1 MIIMVDVTPL
11 AVGGA
16 SSWTYDGTAVN
27 GTSNVKITN
36 GPSLVDVTELGDN
49 FVNRFPT
56 IRDWSMNFDMVYDA
70 TDAGQAKLIVDL
82 YTPAKKTVI
91 FTIGGGHTL
100 TGSVYIESVNYSFDP
115 KEVVRASVSMKGD
128 SLLVY
133 A

>member
-11 AVGGA
+11 AVGGT

-36 GPSLVDVTELGDN
+36 GPALVDVTELGDN

-56 IRDWSMNFDMVYDA
+56 IRDWSMNFDMVY
-70 TDAGQAKLIVDL
+70 
-82 YTPAKKTVI
+82 
-91 FTIGGGHTL
+91 GGGHTL

>member
-1 MIIMVDVTPL
+1 MVDVTPI
-11 AVGGA
+11 AVGGT

-27 GTSNVKITN
+27 GTSNVRITN
-36 GPSLVDVTELGDN
+36 GPTLVDVTELGDN

-56 IRDWSMNFDMVYDA
+56 IRDWSLTFDMVYDA
-70 TDAGQAKLIVDL
+70 TDTGQGKLIVDL
-82 YTPAKKTVI
+82 YTPARKVII

-100 TGSVYIESVNYSFDP
+100 TGTGYVESFNYTFDP
-115 KEVVRASVSMKGD
+115 KEVVRASVTIKGD